1 MKVPGYSACNPNKIL
16 IGRYCIIEHNIFK
29 IKSLSQFCHIYWPSI
44 LKYYIFVCKEN
55 FPFFLYVQFQV
66 TAGTWYY
73 LSLPVPVQIGAV
85 SICTG
90 TKIGRPG
97 LYDGCIYA
105 NTSILSV
112 QLILLID
119 EHRGTDWVIDRCYC
133 GVSKIAIFPL
143 SFVTFGTGDKYPS
156 QMLRQKVTTFLILV
170 VCSWYLASMV
180 YRENGRIYANTS
192 ILSVQLI
199 LLIDEHRG
207 TVWVI
212 DRCYYG
218 VPFYRY
224 NWYCLSTNT
233 VELIGLSTDVTMVY
247 REKMEVLMPI
257 TEAAHVDAISCLEKR
272 DCYCESVHKGT
283 TFRFFERVPEL
294 YFGWV
299 PIFVPHF
306 RSLVSVSVAEARSK
320 CAARRGHPGRSAGFG
335 RRWQ

>member
-16 IGRYCIIEHNIFK
+16 IGRYCIIDHNIFE
-29 IKSLSQFCHIYWPSI
+29 IESLSQFCHIYWPSI

-85 SICTG
+85 STGTG

-105 NTSILSV
+105 NTSIWSV
-112 QLILLID
+112 QLRILILLID

-133 GVSKIAIFPL
+133 GVSKIAISPL

-207 TVWVI
+207 TDWVI

-218 VPFYRY
+218 VSRENGGIDAN
-224 NWYCLSTNT
+224 NWSCARRCDIVFRKKRLLLRKRPQGNYVPVFWTRAWT
-233 VELIGLSTDVTMVY
+233 VLRLSTDICTAFSKFGQCQRGGGAQQVRGAPRSPGQIGRIWAAMAITVG
-247 REKMEVLMPI
+247 KFGTPVLFFLPFGPI
-257 TEAAHVDAISCLEKR
+257 ALNA
-272 DCYCESVHKGT
+272 
-283 TFRFFERVPEL
+283 
-294 YFGWV
+294 
-299 PIFVPHF
+299 
-306 RSLVSVSVAEARSK
+306 
-320 CAARRGHPGRSAGFG
+320 
-335 RRWQ
+335 